1 MKLWRSFTQKL
12 GFLWLGW
19 WAGLVVVIRLK
30 NKISL
35 RKKVFSDAYILFRK
49 ISFVFSCVISTNVR
63 AKRARFYG
71 RTMWIRLKLE
81 DWSVVCPEIAVQAK
95 ATNPLKLPGFVPSY
109 YRYLLSLCK
118 ISLSFLSTS
127 LISKPTMAVSP
138 ALSIAGVG
146 AGTRFSGEFKLLGR
160 VETRL
165 SQKPRKHSG
174 CLCFY
179 RHQLP
184 RYYKCFWHEFRT
196 EKLSLKESLA
206 LRKDHDDSFLSVW
219 CSILWWFLFDVNC

>member
-1 MKLWRSFTQKL
+1 
-12 GFLWLGW
+12 
-19 WAGLVVVIRLK
+19 
-30 NKISL
+30 
-35 RKKVFSDAYILFRK
+35 
-49 ISFVFSCVISTNVR
+49 
-63 AKRARFYG
+63 
-71 RTMWIRLKLE
+71 MWIMLKLE

-95 ATNPLKLPGFVPSY
+95 STNPLNLPWFVPSS
-109 YRYLLSLCK
+109 YRYLSSLCK
-118 ISLSFLSTS
+118 ISLTFLSTS
-127 LISKPTMAVSP
+127 LIPKPAMAVSP

-165 SQKPRKHSG
+165 SQKPRKHSC

-184 RYYKCFWHEFRT
+184 QYYKCFWQEFRT

-206 LRKDHDDSFLSVW
+206 LRKDHDNSFLSVW